1 VRGVKMATLNLKVPA
16 VIKIENTSEFA
27 QCFIPF
33 GENFNA
39 KLAAGAIIEF
49 KVNTSNEVIYYI
61 NQATPELIVT
71 VLAAADGAAGAVVL
85 NVPAKVTL
93 TNIGTQPIGFIPFK
107 QNFKEDIAAG
117 NIVELTTTDVN
128 QVLYYM
134 AQAVEGKL
142 TFAQEAVE

>member
-1 VRGVKMATLNLKVPA
+1 MAEIKLEAPA
-16 VIKIENTSEFA
+16 IIKIENKSEFA

-39 KLAAGAIIEF
+39 KLVAGAIVEF
-49 KVNTSNEVIYYI
+49 EVKHSNEVIYYL
-61 NQATPELIVT
+61 NQATAELEVS
-71 VLAAADGAAGAVVL
+71 VLAEADGAVGAVVL

-93 TNIGTQPIGFIPFK
+93 ANIGERPIGFVPFK
-107 QNFKEDIAAG
+107 QNFQQDIAVG
-117 NIVELTTTDVN
+117 DSVVLTTENVN

-142 TFAQEAVE
+142 TFAQVAVE